1 MLESLFLLER
11 DSNTSCFSEI
21 VKRTYFE
28 EHLRTAASL
37 IQIVRGENYTPLKKD
52 HTKYRNFAK
61 CYETLVRIHEMCLL
75 NLKIITRVGYQ
86 RRILGPVKHL

>member
-1 MLESLFLLER
+1 MLESLFFIRKRLQHQVF
-11 DSNTSCFSEI
+11 CEI
-21 VKRTYFE
+21 VKRTYFK
-28 EHLRTAASL
+28 EHLRTVASL
-37 IQIVRGENYTPLKKD
+37 IQIVRGENYIPLKKD

-61 CYETLVRIHEMCLL
+61 CYETLVRVHEMCLL